1 MKKLHIKITAEMD
14 IPDDWEVV
22 EHPAGIQVL
31 KIGDKY
37 VDIDIAPVATTSL
50 DEDATWTDKDE
61 ALINTVLEALTEMD
75 SELKIQLQH

>member
-31 KIGDKY
+31 KIGDKF

-50 DEDATWTDKDE
+50 EEDATWTDKDE
-61 ALINTVLEALTEMD
+61 GLINMVLEALTEMD
-75 SELKIQLQH
+75 SELTIQLRH